1 MKNKILFVDGCN
13 LLFQMFFG
21 MPSRITAKD
30 GTGIWGV
37 LGFTGALLKIIRS
50 ISPWQAMPRTKSKTV
65 CSGVT
70 AMEVL
75 RSIGL

>member
-1 MKNKILFVDGCN
+1 MENKILFVDGSN

-37 LGFTGALLKIIRS
+37 LGFTSALLKIIRS
-50 ISPWQAMPRTKSKTV
+50 ISPPHPAVFFDGPHENRRREMN
-65 CSGVT
+65 
-70 AMEVL
+70 AE
-75 RSIGL
+75 